1 MSAPA
6 ALAKTTLMPTLT
18 RAVRLFAA
26 ALWWGSL
33 TTVCFVIAP
42 LLFVH
47 LPTPA
52 VAGNLAAKLFTAQTW
67 VSNACALLL
76 LWGLRF
82 DTAPGYL
89 GKARSALLFIV
100 LGLLLGLLVEFGVS
114 PRILTREHLKL
125 WHGVGVSLYALQW
138 CCAAVVLWMTALR
151 SERVS

>member
-1 MSAPA
+1 MNPPA
-6 ALAKTTLMPTLT
+6 ALPHATLKPTLT

-47 LPTPA
+47 LPTSA
-52 VAGNLAAKLFTAQTW
+52 MAGNLAAKLFTAQTW

-82 DTAPGYL
+82 DTAPSL
-89 GKARSALLFIV
+89 IGKAPSAMLFIV
-100 LGLLLGLLVEFGVS
+100 LGLLLVCWSSSASRREF
-114 PRILTREHLKL
+114 
-125 WHGVGVSLYALQW
+125 
-138 CCAAVVLWMTALR
+138 
-151 SERVS
+151 